1 MLQTALQTV
10 LRIVSRR
17 SGTATRR
24 ENTCAF
30 SDECSNVGQVIRMS
44 IDVDDE
50 LLADVMRQLPEMST
64 EEVVDHALRRLIYP
78 SLVRQPVFRA

>member
-1 MLQTALQTV
+1 
-10 LRIVSRR
+10 
-17 SGTATRR
+17 
-24 ENTCAF
+24 
-30 SDECSNVGQVIRMS
+30 MS

-64 EEVVDHALRRLIYP
+64 EEVIDHALRRLIYP